1 MNEESQNSE
10 NKSSQVQIDDVLQG
24 NFNVN
29 TQGELYTTN
38 AGGSALT
45 SHEVCAILD
54 FLEQN
59 YHNQGTEYG
68 KERKNKWD
76 AFCDLVQKVHGYK

>member
-1 MNEESQNSE
+1 MNEDSQNSE
-10 NKSSQVQIDDVLQG
+10 NRSSQVQIDDVLQG

-38 AGGSALT
+38 CGGLALT
-45 SHEVCAILD
+45 SHEICAIFD

-59 YHNQGTEYG
+59 YHKMFGHNQGTEYV
-68 KERKNKWD
+68 KDRKKM
-76 AFCDLVQKVHGYK
+76 G